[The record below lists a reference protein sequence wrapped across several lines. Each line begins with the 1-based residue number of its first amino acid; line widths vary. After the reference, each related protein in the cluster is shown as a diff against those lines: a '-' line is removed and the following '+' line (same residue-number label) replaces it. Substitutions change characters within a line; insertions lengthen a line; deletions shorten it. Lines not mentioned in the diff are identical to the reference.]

1 MPAREPLAITS
12 SARRIEGAELEHAAT
27 PGKPAGELLD
37 QRALMVA
44 AWCSERLLRSIAK
57 QPPAPR
63 LPVEPPKGL
72 IFDQALKLARRAG

>member
-1 MPAREPLAITS
+1 
-12 SARRIEGAELEHAAT
+12 
-27 PGKPAGELLD
+27 
-37 QRALMVA
+37 MVA